1 MEQIGL
7 FCFLPSLLLTFFS
20 LKSLLFLKVTFF
32 PVYVSMLMYIK
43 SHLMFNTELL
53 LTVWAWSLLK
63 WVQVLALCPF

>member
-1 MEQIGL
+1 
-7 FCFLPSLLLTFFS
+7 
-20 LKSLLFLKVTFF
+20 
-32 PVYVSMLMYIK
+32 MLMYIK